1 MQCLAGLNAD
11 NINAR
16 SRRLDRTELNWTE
29 LTGSSQFS
37 TGSQLVVF
45 SRRDNV
51 NGRHRMHVLRT
62 ASSAEVCSVQFSRVD
77 VNRP

>member
-1 MQCLAGLNAD
+1 MQRLAGLNTD

-16 SRRLDRTELNWTE
+16 WRRRDRTELNWTE

-37 TGSQLVVF
+37 ARSQLVVF
-45 SRRDNV
+45 SRRDDV

-62 ASSAEVCSVQFSRVD
+62 ASSPEVCSVQFSRVD